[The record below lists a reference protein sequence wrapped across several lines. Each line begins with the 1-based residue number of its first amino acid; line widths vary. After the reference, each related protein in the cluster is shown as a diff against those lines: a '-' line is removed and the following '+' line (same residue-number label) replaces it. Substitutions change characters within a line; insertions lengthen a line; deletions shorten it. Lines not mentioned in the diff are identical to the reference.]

1 MDNAPAFDIII
12 KQDFLD
18 KVCTC
23 RKCTEMFELL
33 RKTIVAMEVRDEDA
47 ANLEKNLN
55 GDVNPELPV
64 SAP

>member
-1 MDNAPAFDIII
+1 
-12 KQDFLD
+12 
-18 KVCTC
+18 
-23 RKCTEMFELL
+23 MFELL
-33 RKTIVAMEVRDEDA
+33 RKTIVAMEIRDEDA